1 MKRSTLYALAA
12 VCAVAA
18 LFFVMTT
25 ARAKVQCR
33 VCVAFRGRTNCA
45 TAVGASEPAARAAA
59 QEAAPPYAPAV
70 RAAAALRLAAARA
83 GAAALP
89 APPEA
94 LRSLRRGKK
103 GEGVTFMII
112 GGGAVV
118 VGAVAGGG
126 GGTVLILGG
135 VALAGYGFYLY
146 TE

>member
-1 MKRSTLYALAA
+1 MRLTA
-12 VCAVAA
+12 AA
-18 LFFVMTT
+18 LVL
-25 ARAKVQCR
+25 VL
-33 VCVAFRGRTNCA
+33 A
-45 TAVGASEPAARAAA
+45 TPAPAAA
-59 QEAAPPYAPAV
+59 QQDAAPYAPAV
-70 RAAAALRLAAARA
+70 RAAVALRLAAARS
-83 GAAALP
+83 GMAALP
-89 APPEA
+89 AQPA
-94 LRSLRRGKK
+94 AVRSLRRGKK

>member
-1 MKRSTLYALAA
+1 MRLTAVALVLALAT
-12 VCAVAA
+12 AA
-18 LFFVMTT
+18 
-25 ARAKVQCR
+25 
-33 VCVAFRGRTNCA
+33 
-45 TAVGASEPAARAAA
+45 PAAA
-59 QEAAPPYAPAV
+59 QQEATPYAPAL
-70 RAAAALRLAAARA
+70 RAAAALRLAAGRSSMAPV
-83 GAAALP
+83 P
-89 APPEA
+89 AQLEA
-94 LRSLRRGKK
+94 MRSLRRGKK